1 MLYCVN
7 LKNNNNNKN
16 KTWLIRMISQWPLET
31 LVQFFFLS
39 FFNFAFFVV
48 RDKVE
53 INKYAKID
61 KDNNQPSW
69 WNKLGQYKEL
79 LHGQRRFQ
87 VGKIRRAHLS
97 CSNSQWEHSI
107 CLNHLASHIHCNSQ
121 QNKLCLWW
129 IVTILHTLDLSK
141 SLCFKRF
148 FSYKKRKNKTKST
161 IN

>member
-1 MLYCVN
+1 
-7 LKNNNNNKN
+7 
-16 KTWLIRMISQWPLET
+16 MINTHDFAIWYGHWKHWSSSS
-31 LVQFFFLS
+31 FFLS
-39 FFNFAFFVV
+39 LFNFAFSVV

-53 INKYAKID
+53 INKYANID
-61 KDNNQPSW
+61 KHNNQPSW
-69 WNKLGQYKEL
+69 WNKLGQYKEF
-79 LHGQRRFQ
+79 LHGQENFLTAPKIRRFQ
-87 VGKIRRAHLS
+87 VGKIGRAHLS
-97 CSNSQWEHSI
+97 CLNSQWEHNI

>member
-1 MLYCVN
+1 
-7 LKNNNNNKN
+7 
-16 KTWLIRMISQWPLET
+16 MINTHDFTIWYGHWKHWSSSS
-31 LVQFFFLS
+31 FFLS
-39 FFNFAFFVV
+39 LFNFAFFVV

-69 WNKLGQYKEL
+69 WNKLGQYEEL